1 MWLPW
6 VNDLLRTGWIPFPR
20 DASPTF
26 SGNDSSFLE
35 TEPIF
40 WPREPHQ
47 GSAISHGETIMRYT
61 TLAVFAAALT
71 LLAACGGEETTSAPE
86 PTSPPIVQ
94 PDDNT
99 KPDDTTPPNEHPDAG
114 SDQQPNVT
122 PDAEPSEE
130 QDLCVQAGGETFIM
144 PTGPCRDDRGAIVPL
159 DEDLRHLLTQIP
171 GQWRNP
177 TNQRAGDVERITDE
191 NGGDQFTGFPSLV
204 FYVDVLNI
212 RTDGCF
218 VQVIPDAHK
227 TVHAC
232 FGFDRGVFVLDF
244 SDGGPN
250 QTEFMG
256 RDALYDRLVYDGPIL
271 P

>member
-114 SDQQPNVT
+114 SDQQPDTAPPNEAADRCIQVGGAT
-122 PDAEPSEE
+122 FDMPS
-130 QDLCVQAGGETFIM
+130 
-144 PTGPCRDDRGAIVPL
+144 GPCLDDRGGIVPL
-159 DEDLRHLLTQIP
+159 DEDLRHLLAAIP
-171 GQWRNP
+171 GRWRDPDTQN
-177 TNQRAGDVERITDE
+177 TGDVERITDG
-191 NGGDQFTGFPSLV
+191 NGDRFNGFPSGIV
-204 FYVDVLNI
+204 FVDVANI
-212 RTDGCF
+212 RPDGCF
-218 VQVIPDAHK
+218 VQVLDEAFQTIHG
-227 TVHAC
+227 C
-232 FGFDRGVFVLDF
+232 FGYDHQVFVLDF
-244 SDGGPN
+244 NDGRLD

-256 RDALYDRLVYDGPIL
+256 RDALTARLVYDGPT
-271 P
+271 PN